1 MQTINEIF
9 KTFGPEYIK
18 SFGKSMPNN
27 HNLKVTR
34 KKVINA
40 IVSCRTKACGMVVYE
55 CTKCGTMHT
64 TFRSCGNRHCP
75 KCQNHNLKATRKI
88 KLWVEKQMKRCLPVH
103 YFTCDLQVMITFT
116 VPEQIRRFIR
126 SNQKIAYSAMFKA
139 SSGAIKKLVPDPK
152 YIGGNVPGFFGALHT
167 WGRQLQYHPHIH
179 YIVPG
184 GAVTKQDGKWHS
196 SRKDFYLPVKAL
208 SKIFKAKFC
217 DEMKKAG
224 LLSSIPSKVWK
235 FAWNVNCQAIG
246 NSTKGIKYLAP
257 YVFKVAIS
265 DSRIIKVENRE
276 VFFWYKKTKSN
287 RRRTMRLD
295 VMEFIRRF
303 LQHVLPTGFMKIRY
317 YGFLHPSS
325 SISLELVRR
334 TLKEVCDVEFIESE
348 SGTKPE
354 ILCPDCGGKL
364 KYYYSIL
371 PYQMI
376 PADTG

>member
-1 MQTINEIF
+1 MGTINEIF
-9 KTFGPEYIK
+9 KTFGPEYIE

-27 HNLKVTR
+27 H
-34 KKVINA
+34 KKVIDA
-40 IVSCRTKACGMVVYE
+40 IISCRTKACGMVVYE

-75 KCQNHNLKATRKI
+75 KCQNHKI

-103 YFTCDLQVMITFT
+103 YFMITFT

-139 SSGAIKKLVPDPK
+139 SSEALKKLVPDPK
-152 YIGGNVPGFFGALHT
+152 YIGGDVPGFFGALHT

-184 GAVTKQDGKWHS
+184 GAITKQDGKWHS

-287 RRRTMRLD
+287 RKRTMRLN

-325 SISLELVRR
+325 SISLKLIQKN
-334 TLKEVCDVEFIESE
+334 LKELYDTELEE
-348 SGTKPE
+348 PEQEAKPE
-354 ILCPDCGGKL
+354 IICPNCGGEL

-371 PYQMI
+371 PYQII
-376 PADTG
+376 PSNTG